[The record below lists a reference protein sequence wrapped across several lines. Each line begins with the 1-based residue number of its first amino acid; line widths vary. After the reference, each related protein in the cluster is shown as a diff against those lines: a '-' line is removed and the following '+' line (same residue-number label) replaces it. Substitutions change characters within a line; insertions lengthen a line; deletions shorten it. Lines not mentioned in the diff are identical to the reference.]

1 MYHTL
6 SQKVVQKIATYKS
19 FVCKLLF
26 KGYYYQSFVQYE
38 IGEKYM
44 DDLSQ
49 CPKNYC
55 YIYDFSTLLFII

>member
-19 FVCKLLF
+19 FV
-26 KGYYYQSFVQYE
+26 QYE

-49 CPKNYC
+49 CPKIIV
-55 YIYDFSTLLFII
+55 IYTISALCCLLFRQ